1 LSVVRR
7 RLGVDVETTGQGT
20 GSEETVAELAAVREL
35 ILRAHPDV
43 VPELVAGRTVG
54 ELTTSVEAARAAY
67 AGVVSRQPSTV
78 STPPVVPAGGAT
90 VVVDP
95 ANLPTAEKIRRGLAA
110 RTK

>member
-1 LSVVRR
+1 M
-7 RLGVDVETTGQGT
+7 DVETTGQGT
-20 GSEETVAELAAVREL
+20 GSEETVAGLAAEELAAVREL

-43 VPELVAGRTVG
+43 VPELVTGRTVG
-54 ELTTSVEAARAAY
+54 ELTASVEAARAAY
-67 AGVVSRQPSTV
+67 AGVVSRQPSAV